1 MENRKNL
8 IRQFLSNLTDQELTD
23 LVKIRENQ
31 RKLSKNFGNQF
42 RLQGLRDKVR
52 SKGNIFQHLIEM
64 LRR

>member
-31 RKLSKNFGNQF
+31 RKLSKNFGN
-42 RLQGLRDKVR
+42 
-52 SKGNIFQHLIEM
+52 
-64 LRR
+64 